1 MILFGISGSLASMI
15 SRWLFIIDGII
26 SIPIACMGF
35 IFFPDFP
42 TTTRAI
48 WLNEQQRALAIR
60 RMDEVGRPPPRRM
73 TVKRFVMVWFQW
85 RTHAYLWTNLMSGLL
100 VNQLTYMSL
109 WLNLYITLFK
119 KSTSLRPSATP
130 LPLCPRTFMP
140 LFLITPAGD
149 DSEIRRILPAAGN
162 MLMFGF
168 NACVPVLIF
177 PTPKAPVFLV
187 GYSCSARFALSVF
200 WEFFLCA
207 SCSFVARSN
216 WDMSGTKMD
225 CLFLL
230 SSRRS
235 VFRGMKSAPAM
246 RHRLRRRRQ

>member
-1 MILFGISGSLASMI
+1 
-15 SRWLFIIDGII
+15 
-26 SIPIACMGF
+26 MGF
-35 IFFPDFP
+35 VFFPDFP

-48 WLNEQQRALAIR
+48 WLNDQQRALAIR
-60 RMDEVGRPPPRRM
+60 RMDEVGRAPPRRM

-109 WLNLYITLFK
+109 WLK
-119 KSTSLRPSATP
+119 
-130 LPLCPRTFMP
+130 
-140 LFLITPAGD
+140 G
-149 DSEIRRILPAAGN
+149 ILPAAGN

-168 NACVPVLIF
+168 NAWVPVLIF

-187 GYSCSARFALSVF
+187 GYSCSAANL
-200 WEFFLCA
+200 
-207 SCSFVARSN
+207 
-216 WDMSGTKMD
+216 DMSGTNTD

-235 VFRGMKSAPAM
+235 MFRGMKRAPVM
-246 RHRLRRRRQ
+246 RHRLRRRGQ